1 MKKLFFLAM
10 FVTVTCV
17 AIAQNAN
24 DSIKVTTKTTT
35 ELEKEYNATGTRTL
49 STGIQK
55 DEPTEVNLDFGDI
68 SHADSL
74 YTLRLKGVPV
84 RYHAKQ
90 NNDTC
95 YVAFNTDYNEI
106 VRIIFTTDDR
116 TKSPRVN
123 WDGVMV
129 TMKSGNKLSIKY
141 EAEHPIE
148 K

>member
-10 FVTVTCV
+10 FVTVTYV
-17 AIAQNAN
+17 ASAQVASS

-49 STGIQK
+49 STGIQA
-55 DEPTEVNLDFGDI
+55 DEPTEVFVKFGEI
-68 SHADSL
+68 KSDSI
-74 YTLRLKGVPV
+74 YTLRLKGEPI
-84 RYHAKQ
+84 RYHARQ

-106 VRIIFTTDDR
+106 VRIIFTTDD
-116 TKSPRVN
+116 KSVSPTVG
-123 WDGVMV
+123 WAGVSFMD
-129 TMKSGNKLSIKY
+129 KNNKILTVRY

-148 K
+148 E